1 MQTLFYHQFYHL
13 AVRFSKI
20 PHPDNTYRTHK
31 LLQNNLLCFVALQ
44 IIVWQNPGLCDDLA
58 SALQP
63 VDSVTLPDSVTAID
77 VSNHLLP
84 DNRYVQVSSEIYT
97 KKMCIG
103 DNRYVCLMTIGMY
116 KYPVQYIQKI
126 CIGDNKYVCLITIGM
141 YKYPVQ
147 YIQKICIGD
156 NRYVCLMTIGMQ
168 RGLMQQMISKTQQI
182 VGMNR

>member
-84 DNRYVQVSSEIYT
+84 DNRYVQVSSAIYT
-97 KKMCIG
+97 KKQVIIAMSNNKRYVQVSNAIDDIKNLLLTSSRQVNVIIG
-103 DNRYVCLMTIGMY
+103 MDNRQQVLSGNNRYVQVSSAIYTKNMY
-116 KYPVQYIQKI
+116 
-126 CIGDNKYVCLITIGM
+126 
-141 YKYPVQ
+141 
-147 YIQKICIGD
+147 
-156 NRYVCLMTIGMQ
+156 R
-168 RGLMQQMISKTQQI
+168 
-182 VGMNR
+182 